1 MKHALKNFIILLIFF
16 LVAAGFVSSFSQ
28 GYRKERIAPLSEFV
42 QRLNAKEIS
51 NIVVTENR
59 IRATLSSG
67 ETIQVQKEAQ
77 DTLGDLIASYS
88 VSTEALSNVTIDVRE
103 PSGFAHFL
111 SSSFLPFILPLL
123 LVGSIVFMMFR
134 RIQGVNQH
142 TMSFGQIGARE
153 SKPDERNRVTF
164 SDVAGVR
171 EAKQELTEIVEF
183 LRFPKKFAQVGAK
196 IPKGVML
203 VGSPG
208 TGKTLLAR
216 AVAGEANVP
225 FFHVSGSEFVEMFVG
240 VGASRVRSLFA
251 RAKKSA
257 PCIVF
262 IDELDAVG
270 RQRGTGLGGSHDERE
285 QTLNQILVEMDG
297 FEPNSGV
304 VVVAA
309 TNRPDVLDQ
318 ALLRPGRFDRRVI
331 LDEPDINDREEILM
345 IHAKGKPIAA
355 DVDLKVVAQRT
366 SGFSGADLANLLNEA
381 AILTARRNKK
391 KVTNSEIFESIEK
404 VMLGPERKSHILSE
418 SEKRVTAYHEAGH
431 AIVAHFQAHADPV
444 HKVSIISRGR
454 AGGYTM
460 KIPTEDK
467 HLHTKEEFLSDIA
480 VTLAGYATE
489 KEVFGELTTGASSD
503 LKRATSVARKMVM
516 MFGMSERLGPRMFGD
531 HDGLTFLGK
540 ELTEQRTYSE
550 KTAEM
555 IDQEINAVIQEAVER
570 AVALVRKHRD
580 ALESVASA
588 LLERETLER
597 AEFEAIVGQKPEKT
611 QNQEVKNEVKEVKNE
626 VKNKEPGKT

>member
-1 MKHALKNFIILLIFF
+1 MKQALKNFLILLVFF
-16 LVAAGFVSSFSQ
+16 LVAAGLVSSFSQ
-28 GYRKERIAPLSEFV
+28 TYREERTAPLSELV
-42 QRLNAKEIS
+42 QRLTAKEVAS
-51 NIVVTENR
+51 IVVTENR
-59 IRATLSSG
+59 IHAKLSSG
-67 ETIQVQKEAQ
+67 ETIQVQKEPQ
-77 DTLGDLIASYS
+77 DTFGDLIASYS
-88 VSTEALSNVTIDVRE
+88 VPTESLANVTVDVRE
-103 PSGFAHFL
+103 PSGVAHFL

-123 LVGSIVFMMFR
+123 VIGFIVFIMFR
-134 RIQGVNQH
+134 QIQGVNQRA
-142 TMSFGQIGARE
+142 MSFGQSGARE
-153 SKPDERNRVTF
+153 TKPDDKNRVTF
-164 SDVAGVR
+164 ADVAGVR
-171 EAKQELTEIVEF
+171 EAKQELTEVVEF

-240 VGASRVRSLFA
+240 VGASRVRSLFS

-257 PCIVF
+257 PCIIF

-304 VVVAA
+304 VVIAA

-331 LDEPDINDREEILM
+331 LDEPDIRDREEILM
-345 IHAKGKPIAA
+345 IHAKGKPIAG
-355 DVDLKVVAQRT
+355 DVDLKTIAQRT
-366 SGFSGADLANLLNEA
+366 SGFSGADIANLLNEA

-391 KVTNSEIFESIEK
+391 EVTNSEILESIEK

-418 SEKRVTAYHEAGH
+418 SEKRITAYHEAGH
-431 AIVAHFQAHADPV
+431 AIVAHFQPNADPV

-460 KIPTEDK
+460 KVPAEDK
-467 HLHTKEEFLSDIA
+467 YMHTKEEFLSDIA

-503 LKRATSVARKMVM
+503 LKRATSVARKMIMV
-516 MFGMSERLGPRMFGD
+516 FGMSERLGPRMFGD

-540 ELTEQRTYSE
+540 EITEQRTYSE
-550 KTAEM
+550 KTAET
-555 IDQEINAVIQEAVER
+555 IDQEINSIIQEALSR
-570 AVALVRKHRD
+570 AVELVQRHRG
-580 ALESVASA
+580 ALESVTSA

-597 AEFEAIVGQKPEKT
+597 VEFEAIVGPKPTKS
-611 QNQEVKNEVKEVKNE
+611 QNQEVRIKNHEKQKKISVSHRDS
-626 VKNKEPGKT
+626 

>member
-1 MKHALKNFIILLIFF
+1 MKQALKNFAILLLFF
-16 LVAAGFVSSFSQ
+16 LVAAGLISSFSNS
-28 GYRKERIAPLSEFV
+28 YRGERQAPISELV
-42 QRLNAKEIS
+42 QRLTAKEITS
-51 NIVVTENR
+51 IVVTENR
-59 IRATLSSG
+59 IHAKLTSG
-67 ETIQVQKEAQ
+67 ETIQSLKEPQ
-77 DTLGDLIASYS
+77 ETFGEVISSYG
-88 VSTEALSNVTIDVRE
+88 VPDEALQNVSIDVRE
-103 PSGFAHFL
+103 PSGLVSFL
-111 SSSFLPFILPLL
+111 TSSFLPFILPLL
-123 LVGSIVFMMFR
+123 VIGFIVFIMFR
-134 RIQGVNQH
+134 QIQGVNQRA
-142 TMSFGQIGARE
+142 MSFGQSGARE
-153 SKPDERNRVTF
+153 MKPDEKNRVTF
-164 SDVAGVR
+164 ADVAGVR
-171 EAKQELTEIVEF
+171 EAKQELTEVVEF

-257 PCIVF
+257 PCIIF

-304 VVVAA
+304 VVIAA

-331 LDEPDINDREEILM
+331 LDEPDIRDREEILM
-345 IHAKGKPIAA
+345 IHAKGKPLGK
-355 DVDLKVVAQRT
+355 DVDLKTIAQRT

-391 KVTNSEIFESIEK
+391 EVGNMEVLESIEK
-404 VMLGPERKSHILSE
+404 VILGPERKSHVLTE
-418 SEKRVTAYHEAGH
+418 REKTVTAYHEAGH
-431 AIVAHFQAHADPV
+431 AIVAHFQPQADPV

-460 KIPTEDK
+460 KVPSEDK
-467 HLHTKEEFLSDIA
+467 HMHTKEEFISDIA
-480 VTLAGYATE
+480 VMLAGLATE
-489 KEVFGELTTGASSD
+489 REVFGELTTGASSD
-503 LKRATSVARKMVM
+503 LKQATGLARRMVM
-516 MFGMSERLGPRMFGD
+516 VFGMSDKLGPRMFGD
-531 HDGLTFLGK
+531 HEGLTFLGK
-540 ELTEQRTYSE
+540 EITEQRTYSE
-550 KTAEM
+550 KTAET
-555 IDQEINAVIQEAVER
+555 IDAEIDVVIRESLAR
-570 AVALVRKHRD
+570 AEKIIRHHRD
-580 ALESVASA
+580 D
-588 LLERETLER
+588 LERVTHALIEHETLER
-597 AEFEAIVGQKPEKT
+597 NEFESIVGPKVSDPTIESGLKHQEKPRKSS
-611 QNQEVKNEVKEVKNE
+611 Q
-626 VKNKEPGKT
+626 PIHDS

>member
-1 MKHALKNFIILLIFF
+1 MKQALKNFLILLVFF
-16 LVAAGFVSSFSQ
+16 LVAAGLVSSFAQ
-28 GYRKERIAPLSEFV
+28 TYQEERTAPLSELV
-42 QRLNAKEIS
+42 QRLNAKEVAS
-51 NIVVTENR
+51 IVVTENR
-59 IRATLSSG
+59 IRVALSSG
-67 ETIQVQKEAQ
+67 ETIQVQKEPQ
-77 DTLGDLIASYS
+77 DTFGDLIASYS
-88 VSTEALSNVTIDVRE
+88 IPAQALANVTVDVRE
-103 PSGFAHFL
+103 PSGIAHFL

-123 LVGSIVFMMFR
+123 VIGFIVFIMFR
-134 RIQGVNQH
+134 QIQGVNQRA
-142 TMSFGQIGARE
+142 MSFGQSGARE
-153 SKPDERNRVTF
+153 TKPDEKNRVTF
-164 SDVAGVR
+164 ADVAGVR
-171 EAKQELTEIVEF
+171 EAKQELTEVVEF

-257 PCIVF
+257 PCIIF

-304 VVVAA
+304 VVIAA

-331 LDEPDINDREEILM
+331 LDEPDIRDREEILV
-345 IHAKGKPIAA
+345 IHAKGKPMAG
-355 DVDLKVVAQRT
+355 DVDLKTIAQRT

-391 KVTNSEIFESIEK
+391 EVTNIEVLESIEK
-404 VMLGPERKSHILSE
+404 VMLGPERKSHLLSE
-418 SEKRVTAYHEAGH
+418 SEKRITAYHEAGH
-431 AIVAHFQAHADPV
+431 AVVAHFQPNADPV

-460 KIPTEDK
+460 KVPSEDK
-467 HLHTKEEFLSDIA
+467 YMHTKEEFLSDIA

-503 LKRATSVARKMVM
+503 LKRATSVARKMIMV
-516 MFGMSERLGPRMFGD
+516 FGMSERLGPRMFGD

-540 ELTEQRTYSE
+540 EITEQRTYSE
-550 KTAEM
+550 KTAEV
-555 IDQEINAVIQEAVER
+555 IDQEINGIIQEALGR
-570 AVALVRKHRD
+570 AVELVRSNRD
-580 ALESVASA
+580 ALESVTTA

-597 AEFEAIVGQKPEKT
+597 AEFEAIVGQKPEKS
-611 QNQEVKNEVKEVKNE
+611 QNAEVKIKNQEKHKKISSSQHDS
-626 VKNKEPGKT
+626 